1 MPPSFNGG
9 FSSWSKKDKKDSDG
23 RAKRVKD
30 QKISWI
36 WLGVY
41 ELICILLVLM
51 AVTSFLLCC
60 HGFLSFLFSNLISCV
75 FVFTLL
81 ETASL

>member
-60 HGFLSFLFSNLISCV
+60 HGFFFI
-75 FVFTLL
+75 FVFKFD
-81 ETASL
+81 